1 MTPEAIGLIKA
12 SHAQATATPRQLA
25 DRFYEHLFAA
35 EPSLRRLFPP
45 DLTLLEG
52 HFEAALALVVRNLD
66 EMSALRESLRDLGA
80 QHVHWGA
87 RPEDYVTVILPEFV
101 PARWWQ
107 HLLHNQ
113 RALLI
118 KGALLFRPNTVVTSV
133 PFHLA
138 K

>member
-35 EPSLRRLFPP
+35 EPSLRRLFPH

-66 EMSALRESLRDLGA
+66 EMSVSFLLRCSKKRK
-80 QHVHWGA
+80 
-87 RPEDYVTVILPEFV
+87 PP
-101 PARWWQ
+101 
-107 HLLHNQ
+107 
-113 RALLI
+113 
-118 KGALLFRPNTVVTSV
+118 
-133 PFHLA
+133 LA
-138 K
+138 SSDS